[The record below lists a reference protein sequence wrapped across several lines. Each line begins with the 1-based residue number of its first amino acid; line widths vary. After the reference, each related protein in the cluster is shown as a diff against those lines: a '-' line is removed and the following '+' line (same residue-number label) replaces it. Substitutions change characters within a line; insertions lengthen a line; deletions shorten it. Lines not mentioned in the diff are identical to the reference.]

1 MHRVRRSGGSLT
13 VTAEST
19 NCLVDSLAGMPTQ
32 SSPAHRTAQVP
43 VSHHAIATWCV
54 ALSQG
59 TTPIEWHDL
68 RAPLAMLQTWTMPV
82 DPTALQQ
89 ASLHARVRQL
99 ATRCGLTAIVA
110 TDYDL
115 EALGEVRPGDL
126 LVERS
131 WIDSVSPLKRSR
143 LGRGH
148 FVTYRFEYSNQAGDP
163 VGRLRTTSFYFA
175 PSDVKPGSSVSET
188 GHAPTASS
196 PVNLSPHGEA
206 LEVPLTRSLIVAAS
220 FASRDHEPVHH
231 DHEAARAQG
240 LPDIIIGI
248 ITTAGLVGRFAMDLS
263 TTDRQPRR
271 LVLRLAAPAHPG
283 DVLSFT
289 GHVER
294 NPASS
299 VVQVTG
305 TTERGPHVFAT
316 VEFAAP
322 GTP

>member
-1 MHRVRRSGGSLT
+1 
-13 VTAEST
+13 
-19 NCLVDSLAGMPTQ
+19 
-32 SSPAHRTAQVP
+32 
-43 VSHHAIATWCV
+43 
-54 ALSQG
+54 
-59 TTPIEWHDL
+59 
-68 RAPLAMLQTWTMPV
+68 MLQTWTMPI

-89 ASLHARVRQL
+89 ASLHATVRQR

-110 TDYDL
+110 TDYDV
-115 EALGEVRPGDL
+115 EALGDVRPGDV
-126 LVERS
+126 LVERA
-131 WIDSVSPLKRSR
+131 WIDSVSPSKESR

-148 FVTYRFEYSNQAGDP
+148 FVTYRFEYSNQTGDL

-175 PSDVKPGSSVSET
+175 PSDVKPGSAALET
-188 GHAPTASS
+188 GHAPTAPS
-196 PVNLSPHGEA
+196 PVNSSPHCQV
-206 LEVPLTRSLIVAAS
+206 LEVPLTRSLIIAAS

-231 DHEAARAQG
+231 DHEAAQAQG

-248 ITTAGLVGRFAMDLS
+248 ITTAGLVGRFAMNLS
-263 TTDRQPRR
+263 ATDSQPRR
-271 LVLRLAAPAHPG
+271 LALRLAAPAHPG

-294 NPASS
+294 SPAGSI
-299 VVQVTG
+299 VQVTG